1 MTRDHEPPAL
11 ARHGERNHRELF
23 TRYPANPIITP
34 DDYPSMVNAI
44 FNPAA
49 TVYDDETLL
58 LLRVED
64 RSGRSHL
71 AVATSIDGRE
81 NWTIQ
86 RDRVM
91 LPAYERPEEHWGI
104 EDPRI
109 TRIGGQYLIT
119 YTGFSRSGPLVCLAA
134 TEDFRDFERL
144 GVMMS
149 PEDKNAALFPHTFDG
164 RWAMLHRPSPSNPAL
179 RAHIWISWSPDLL
192 HWGESQ
198 VLFPA
203 RHGGWW
209 DSAKIG
215 IGPPPLATSEG
226 WLICYHGVRMTA
238 AGAIYRL
245 GLALLDLDDPRIVIA
260 RGAEW
265 VFGPQADYERA
276 GDVPDV
282 VFPCGWILRDDGDM
296 IDLYYGAA
304 DSVVGLATAS
314 LVELLGQLRT
324 HPSGVNGL
332 ELTHFEI

>member
-1 MTRDHEPPAL
+1 MTTPPVL
-11 ARHGERNHRELF
+11 PELSQTNHRELF
-23 TRYPANPIITP
+23 ERYEANPIITAS
-34 DDYPSMVNAI
+34 DYPQMVNAI

-49 TVYDDETLL
+49 TIFEGETLL

-71 AVATSIDGRE
+71 AVATSADGRSH
-81 NWTIQ
+81 WSLQ

-109 TRIGGQYLIT
+109 TAVDGTYLIT
-119 YTGFSRSGPLVCLAA
+119 YTGFSRSGPLVCLA
-134 TEDFRDFERL
+134 TTDDFRTFERL

-149 PEDKNAALFPHTFDG
+149 PEDKNAALFPRQFNG
-164 RWAMLHRPSPSNPAL
+164 RWAMLHRPSPASQML
-179 RAHIWISWSPDLL
+179 RSHIWISWSPDLL

-198 VLFPA
+198 VLLPA

-215 IGPPPLATSEG
+215 IGPPPLETNEG
-226 WLICYHGVRMTA
+226 WLLCYHGVRMTA
-238 AGAIYRL
+238 AGAIYRV
-245 GLALLDLDDPRIVIA
+245 GLALLDLEDPTIVIA
-260 RGAEW
+260 RCSEW

-282 VFPCGWILRDDGDM
+282 VFPCGWILRDDGDTV
-296 IDLYYGAA
+296 DLYYGAA
-304 DSVVGLATAS
+304 DSVVGVATAS
-314 LVELLGQLRT
+314 LRALLGQLRT
-324 HPSGVNGL
+324 HPSGTNGL
-332 ELTHFEI
+332 ELSHFDTY